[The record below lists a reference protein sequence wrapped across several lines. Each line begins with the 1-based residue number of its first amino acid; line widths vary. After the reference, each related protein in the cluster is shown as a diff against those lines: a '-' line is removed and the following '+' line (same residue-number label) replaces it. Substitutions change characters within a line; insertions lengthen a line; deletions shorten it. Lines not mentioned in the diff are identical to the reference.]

1 MLFLIYTE
9 IPCKL
14 LLLALKEYFEII
26 MNLYQILLV
35 IYIYIERVKKVL
47 LVLCCLYINTGF
59 AVDIHVKL
67 KINQSWFMVY
77 QAGFQR

>member
-35 IYIYIERVKKVL
+35 IYIYIYRESKKGSFGAL
-47 LVLCCLYINTGF
+47 LFVYKYWFCC
-59 AVDIHVKL
+59 
-67 KINQSWFMVY
+67 
-77 QAGFQR
+77 